1 MHQILIVED
10 DSDIAESLRYSFR
23 REGFLPVAA
32 ESGEK
37 GFKLALREKKPPSL
51 MEQFPATKTLIIEL
65 LLIVSLVALA
75 VRRLRIPYTVA
86 LVVVGSLITFQQP
99 LEIDLT
105 AEPILSLFIPLLVS
119 EAAFRLEFKAL
130 RENWLPIVALDIKTD
145 RFANDRTEIETLRF
159 LGGLA
164 TAPDFE

>member
-10 DSDIAESLRYSFR
+10 DSDIVESLRYSFR

-99 LEIDLT
+99 LEMDLT
-105 AEPILSLFIPLLVS
+105 AELILSLFIPPLVF
-119 EAAFRLEFKAL
+119 EAAFHLEFKAL

-145 RFANDRTEIETLRF
+145 QLRRFRSYVRPREILEAASR
-159 LGGLA
+159 A
-164 TAPDFE
+164 A